1 MHIGTTALAINRASL
16 AQTLTGVSIDGNAA
30 TVTNATFYRQF
41 TVRDNRSDSG
51 DYSLAARPTGLYAIA
66 GNGTN
71 GPSTAGYTASY
82 LSLIHVAN
90 HSDVAFQIAGG
101 YNSDNMYFRGTSNL
115 ANGTGYTA

>member
-1 MHIGTTALAINRASL
+1 MYLGTTAVAINRASAAL
-16 AQTLTGVSIDGNAA
+16 TLTGVSIGGNAA
-30 TVTNATFYRQF
+30 TVTKATFYRQF
-41 TVRDNRSDSG
+41 TVRDDRSDSG
-51 DYSLAARPTGLYAIA
+51 DYSLAARPTGLYAIS

-82 LSLIHVAN
+82 LSLIHINNAT
-90 HSDVAFQIAGG
+90 DVAFQIAGG